1 MKYLIGLCRTG
12 LTNGMVLSEQEKQG
26 SVIQMEVFHRSGFS
40 WIKEAGNGLFN
51 LSHFQ
56 ITKKKHTVTLIWQN
70 ILIMFI
76 VFYNYTFYNISTSL
90 KFLIFTFSNPLSW
103 SSSLSLEIGFC
114 LVRLYVKPGW
124 AT

>member
-40 WIKEAGNGLFN
+40 WIKEAGNELFN

-56 ITKKKHTVTLIWQN
+56 ITKKKHTVTLI
-70 ILIMFI
+70 
-76 VFYNYTFYNISTSL
+76 
-90 KFLIFTFSNPLSW
+90 
-103 SSSLSLEIGFC
+103 
-114 LVRLYVKPGW
+114 
-124 AT
+124 